1 MLSHSLKG
9 KRTMGTLYML
19 NFLLGAHVAL
29 VVYFNASFL
38 ATRGI
43 AEGWL
48 GGLYILGSLLSIPLY
63 YLLPKLLNTLGV
75 YRLLMAVAC
84 AEAVLY
90 IGMGYYTY
98 VPAVLAMFITALAL
112 SIPLFYGLDIL
123 LEAQTKNEE
132 DTGNGRSSFLTVLNV
147 AFVIAPFIA
156 GLILKHYSFGELY
169 ALSAFLLIPFIFLL
183 RSSFKNFVDPIYKSF
198 SILPT
203 LTELRR
209 DADLRNIF
217 IVQFL
222 IRFFFAWMVVYMTVY
237 LHQHIGFSLATI
249 GVIFSVMIIPFVLLE
264 WPLGHYA
271 DKRYGEKE
279 FLILGFAILAGAS
292 YYLSFITTAD
302 FALWMLALF
311 ATRVGAAIIEV
322 MNEIYFFK
330 HVDSTDTDT
339 ISAFRMI
346 SPLAYIIGP
355 ATGSILLFFM
365 PMQYLFGILGVIML
379 IGILASVQLKDTK

>member
-1 MLSHSLKG
+1 
-9 KRTMGTLYML
+9 MGTLYIL

-29 VVYFNASFL
+29 VVYFNANFL
-38 ATRGI
+38 ASRGI
-43 AEGWL
+43 AESWL

-63 YLLPKLLNTLGV
+63 YLLPRLLNKLGTYKLL
-75 YRLLMAVAC
+75 MIIAC
-84 AEAVLY
+84 AEALLY
-90 IGMGYYTY
+90 IGMGYCTY
-98 VPAVLAMFITALAL
+98 VPAVLSMFIIALAL
-112 SIPLFYGLDIL
+112 VVPLFYGLDIL
-123 LEAQTKNEE
+123 LEANTKSES
-132 DTGNGRSSFLTVLNV
+132 DTGNGRSSFLTTLNV
-147 AFVIAPFIA
+147 AYVIAPFLA
-156 GLILKHYSFGELY
+156 GIILKQYGFGELY
-169 ALSAFLLIPFIFLL
+169 TLSALLLIPFMFLL
-183 RSSFKNFVDPIYKSF
+183 HKEFKNFVDPQYKSF

-203 LTELRR
+203 LAKLKK
-209 DADLRNIF
+209 DSDLRNIF

-222 IRFFFAWMVVYMTVY
+222 IRFFFAWMVVYMTLY

-249 GVIFSVMIIPFVLLE
+249 GIIFSVMLVPFAILE

-279 FLILGFAILAGAS
+279 FLILGFAILAGTA
-292 YYLSFITTAD
+292 YCLSFITTAD
-302 FALWMLALF
+302 FALWMLVLF

-330 HVDSTDTDT
+330 HVNGSDTDT
-339 ISAFRMI
+339 ISAFRTL

-379 IGILASVQLKDTK
+379 LGILASVQLKDTK